1 LILPLSVRQ
10 DVGQQRGH
18 SLTRLQVSASISD
31 LIVPRCDDARPASTD
46 RLIGNWG
53 GRIYVEGVR
62 SFEMDRHRDQDVFV
76 NLDSAK
82 SH

>member
-1 LILPLSVRQ
+1 
-10 DVGQQRGH
+10 
-18 SLTRLQVSASISD
+18 LTRLQVSASISD

-62 SFEMDRHRDQDVFV
+62 SFDLVGNGDQDVLV
-76 NLDSAK
+76 YLDTDYSY
-82 SH
+82 

>member
-1 LILPLSVRQ
+1 MMHAQ
-10 DVGQQRGH
+10 H
-18 SLTRLQVSASISD
+18 SS
-31 LIVPRCDDARPASTD
+31 D